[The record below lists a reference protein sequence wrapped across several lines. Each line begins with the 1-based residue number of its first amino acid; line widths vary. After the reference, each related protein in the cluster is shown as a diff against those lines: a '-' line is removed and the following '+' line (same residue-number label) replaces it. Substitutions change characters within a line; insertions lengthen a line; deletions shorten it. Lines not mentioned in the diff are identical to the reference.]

1 MEKEDFQQQIA
12 SRFRQI
18 RRNLYGDNNRKMAS
32 EIGEEERILSA
43 MCVGSRNIGLTVIL
57 KLLAANPD
65 IDANWLLTGRIPKA
79 DALPYKNDEEETLM
93 SMVAEPPAEYGNPPA
108 HHTDG
113 CPWER
118 YDAAQQEIG
127 SLRERLA
134 RASVTIATLSRDN
147 SDLRKKTD
155 SPSAPTPL
163 EPTLI

>member
-12 SRFRQI
+12 QRFLQI
-18 RRNLYGDNNRKMAS
+18 RRNLYDDNNRKMAS

-43 MCVGSRNIGLTVIL
+43 MCTGSRNIGLTVIL
-57 KLLAANPD
+57 KLLYTNPD
-65 IDANWLLTGRIPKA
+65 IDANWLLTGRIPRA
-79 DALPYKNDEEETLM
+79 SVLPCKNDEESLM
-93 SMVAEPPAEYGNPPA
+93 APVTDEPAEYGKLPV

-134 RASVTIATLSRDN
+134 SAASTIATLSRDN
-147 SDLRKKTD
+147 ADLRKKTA
-155 SPSAPTPL
+155 SPSAPTPTA
-163 EPTLI
+163 PIFA